1 MMKLEELKQELV
13 ETKNKCAEIEK
24 KINELARQTSEVRW
38 KAGKG
43 DSYYYILSTGKT
55 DEDKDIDCAWEN
67 DRYNIGNYFRT
78 REEAEKT
85 IEKIK
90 IYTQLKDLALRL
102 NAGEEINWKNYKQAK
117 YSIFYNS
124 EMANLLDGEAYLC
137 QRIGQIYCLD
147 ENFLDIAKQEIGKEN
162 LIKLFV

>member
-1 MMKLEELKQELV
+1 MNNIKELENKIEQLSKELENLKCELD
-13 ETKNKCAEIEK
+13 IEK
-24 KINELARQTSEVRW
+24 MNTRWRARNSE
-38 KAGKG
+38 A
-43 DSYYYILSTGKT
+43 YYYFYSYGKI
-55 DEDKDIDCAWEN
+55 DKALDYRSEETTN
-67 DRYNIGNYFRT
+67 RYNMGNYFRT